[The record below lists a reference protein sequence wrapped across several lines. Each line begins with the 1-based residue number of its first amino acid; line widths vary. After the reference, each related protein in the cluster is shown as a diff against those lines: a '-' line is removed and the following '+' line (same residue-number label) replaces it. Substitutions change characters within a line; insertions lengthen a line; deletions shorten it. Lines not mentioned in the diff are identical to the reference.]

1 MEVSCEATWLATF
14 TALRGVASLTPA
26 VHGSLRMSQGSNL
39 REYVSHN
46 PPGTTFFLCLLTL
59 AFSFIVLSSYS
70 YSHSLPNPDI
80 EQDWNTLLLSFSTF
94 HLCEKENA
102 SSPAHTSPIAPLQ
115 TIQEKD
121 KKISINATRSSSV
134 KDLHLHV
141 PLAVI
146 SSSPSGTLK
155 DIVLFTTLTAKQLK
169 LGDKE
174 LVSLALRILPEDSE
188 HICLTIRAPTHIL
201 PITPVPPSCYVSES
215 NISRVPVEVT
225 NQLPASS
232 QTCYSMHF
240 RKDPSLTV
248 MLTMEEQGVAV
259 KHLVEVSVCL
269 LGVCLILCIAASLK
283 TSVPHRDYLAGQNS
297 QSEPLIES

>member
-1 MEVSCEATWLATF
+1 
-14 TALRGVASLTPA
+14 
-26 VHGSLRMSQGSNL
+26 MSQGSNL

-46 PPGTTFFLCLLTL
+46 PPGATFFLCLLAL

-80 EQDWNTLLLSFSTF
+80 EQDWNTLLLSFSKF

-121 KKISINATRSSSV
+121 KKTSINATSSSV
-134 KDLHLHV
+134 TDLHLHV
-141 PLAVI
+141 PLTVT

-155 DIVLFTTLTAKQLK
+155 DIVLYTTLTAKQLK
-169 LGDKE
+169 LGGYKE
-174 LVSLALRILPEDSE
+174 LVSLALGILPEDSE

-201 PITPVPPSCYVSES
+201 PANPLPPECFASES
-215 NISRVPVEVT
+215 NIPRIPVEVT

-240 RKDPSLTV
+240 KKDPSLTV
-248 MLTMEEQGVAV
+248 MLTLEEQGVAV
-259 KHLVEVSVCL
+259 KHLVEVSVSL
-269 LGVCLILCIAASLK
+269 LGVCLILCIAPIHWTHFTIQALPTSLAS
-283 TSVPHRDYLAGQNS
+283 HNS
-297 QSEPLIES
+297 CVDLVCKQAHLS

>member
-1 MEVSCEATWLATF
+1 
-14 TALRGVASLTPA
+14 
-26 VHGSLRMSQGSNL
+26 MSQGSNL

-46 PPGTTFFLCLLTL
+46 PPGVTFFLCLLIL
-59 AFSFIVLSSYS
+59 AISFIVISSYS

-80 EQDWNTLLLSFSTF
+80 EQDWNTLLLSFSKF
-94 HLCEKENA
+94 PLCEKENA

-115 TIQEKD
+115 TMQEKD
-121 KKISINATRSSSV
+121 EKTSINATRSSSSV
-134 KDLHLHV
+134 MDLHLHV
-141 PLAVI
+141 PLSVTP
-146 SSSPSGTLK
+146 SSPSVTRK

-174 LVSLALRILPEDSE
+174 LVRLILEILPEDSE
-188 HICLTIRAPTHIL
+188 HICLTITAPKHIL
-201 PITPVPPSCYVSES
+201 PMTLRPPKCSASES

-240 RKDPSLTV
+240 KKDPTLTV
-248 MLTMEEQGVAV
+248 MLTLEEQSVAV
-259 KHLVEVSVCL
+259 KHLVVVSVTL
-269 LGVCLILCIAASLK
+269 LGVCFILCVAASLK
-283 TSVPHRDYLAGQNS
+283 TSVPHRDYLTRQNS